1 MHHKG
6 RLVACFLL
14 ALTCFFVV
22 RNHKSFQL
30 QRDSSST
37 VPSKKPNIVFIL
49 ADDLGWGDV
58 GYLNPLVITPTIDKL
73 AREGVIL
80 NQSYVAQSCSPSRAA
95 IMSGYYPYRLGF
107 QEDGVTVDMPTGV
120 PLHLMLLPRKLQQLG
135 YSTYMV
141 GKWHLGFCKKE
152 YTPNGRGFD
161 HFYGYYGAGQDHY
174 THVGKCR
181 GLDLHHDFEPD
192 RTQNGTYSTY
202 LFSGKAVEFIKAH
215 DKSKPF
221 FLYLAFQNVHSPL
234 QVPEKYTDMYPSVAN
249 ENRRIKLGMITA
261 MDDGIAK
268 LVNALRRHGFWDN
281 TLIVFSTD
289 NGAPQNERF
298 EGNNWPLRGTKK
310 SLFEGGTRAVGFIH
324 GSMLEKTGYV
334 NNQLIHA
341 VDWHPTLSTVAGAK
355 TLDPDMDGLNVWNTL
370 RKNVTSPRKEFVYNI
385 IERIPIAGIRVHNY
399 KLIVGNSQF
408 SACRVPPP
416 ETEMKFESDCASLIR
431 NGVYLYDLKNDPTE
445 SFNLAEKM
453 PQRVK
458 EMNTRI
464 EEYKKKLVPTLDRG
478 ISEEQ
483 LSDPQNFGGVWMPG
497 WC

>member
-1 MHHKG
+1 MHAKG
-6 RLVACFLL
+6 RLVVCFLL
-14 ALTCFFVV
+14 ALTCYFVV
-22 RNHKSFQL
+22 RNYKRVLF
-30 QRDSSST
+30 QRDSPST
-37 VPSKKPNIVFIL
+37 VPLKKHNIVFIL

-80 NQSYVAQSCSPSRAA
+80 NQSYVSQSCSPSRAA

-107 QEDGVTVDMPTGV
+107 QGGGLKQSMPTGL

-161 HFYGYYGAGQDHY
+161 HFYGFYGGGEKHF
-174 THVGKCR
+174 THVLGR
-181 GLDLHHDFEPD
+181 GLDLQYDFEPD

-202 LFSGKAVEFIKAH
+202 LFSGKAVEFIQTH

-234 QVPEKYTDMYPSVAN
+234 QVPEKYTDMYASVAN
-249 ENRRIKLGMITA
+249 EKRRIKLGMITA

-268 LVNALRRHGFWDN
+268 VMNALRRHELWDN

-298 EGNNWPLRGTKK
+298 EGNNWPLRGTKG

-341 VDWHPTLSTVAGAK
+341 VDWYPTLSTVADAK
-355 TLDPDMDGLNVWNTL
+355 TLDPEMDGLNVWNTL
-370 RKNVTSPRKEFVYNI
+370 RKNEPSPRKEFVYNI
-385 IERIPIAGIRVHNY
+385 LEKTPLAGIRAGNY
-399 KLIVGNSQF
+399 KLIVGNPHF

-416 ETEMKFESDCASLIR
+416 ETKMKLEIECTPLIG

-478 ISEEQ
+478 ICVPQ
-483 LSDPQNFGGVWMPG
+483 LADPQNFGGVWAPG